1 MRVLIPDA
9 SPTIF
14 VEMTIATKQPVMQNL
29 VWIKSL
35 IAAYP
40 KPVYSFEH
48 EKKLWGLQ
56 FWLCINIWFQVP
68 VPCNIMIQK
77 RAFRHAKMQMHTQW
91 LGKLVNII
99 VLDDTSIWLPK
110 IFSWIFSGGT
120 YSYGCAYP
128 DNPES
133 VFQTKFP
140 DYYCEW
146 RNGPESKDA
155 ICLCKTH
162 GCNTA
167 YLLDKW
173 ILNGHCGKT
182 FTNQREKKIYS

>member
-1 MRVLIPDA
+1 MAPMLIPHQNAALMRSLAVLSKGIVRVPIPDA

-14 VEMTIATKQPVMQNL
+14 VEMTIATEHPAMQDL

-48 EKKLWGLQ
+48 EKKKLWGLQ

-91 LGKLVNII
+91 LRTLVNIM
-99 VLDDTSIWLPK
+99 VLYDTSIWLPK
-110 IFSWIFSGGT
+110 LYSWIFFRRNLFLRMCLSWEPGK
-120 YSYGCAYP
+120 CLP
-128 DNPES
+128 D
-133 VFQTKFP
+133 
-140 DYYCEW
+140 
-146 RNGPESKDA
+146 
-155 ICLCKTH
+155 
-162 GCNTA
+162 
-167 YLLDKW
+167 
-173 ILNGHCGKT
+173 
-182 FTNQREKKIYS
+182 